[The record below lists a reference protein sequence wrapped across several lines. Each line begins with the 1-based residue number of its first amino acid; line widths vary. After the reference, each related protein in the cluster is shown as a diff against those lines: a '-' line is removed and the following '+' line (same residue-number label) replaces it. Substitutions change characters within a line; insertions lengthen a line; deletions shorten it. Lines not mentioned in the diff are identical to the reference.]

1 MLPPT
6 INTGNPLTK
15 KMRRNDHLGL
25 SKKGDTTE
33 VRDSE
38 KAVSVSR
45 HAWFTLA
52 ILSSTLLTVFF
63 SETMLLPALPE
74 IIQDFNISY
83 GTAAWIFSAYLIVAA
98 VMTPVAGRLS
108 DLYGKK
114 KVLLTLL
121 TIYIVGLTFGGFA
134 DNISFLLI
142 TRIIQGVGLA
152 AVPAAFSL
160 LRDTFPPAKLAI
172 AIGVFGSAYSA
183 GSVVGLLA
191 GASIIQNFGWHA
203 TFLAI
208 VPFSALVTLMIAKF
222 VKENTELYQSITVKA
237 PESTSNKKRASF
249 SIDIKGVLALSAT
262 ITSFLIALTLIQI
275 GISSENLPQIAGA
288 FVTSAISLSIFVIIE
303 RRIVPPFFD
312 LRLLRHKILL
322 PSFILLIATGITMFM
337 IYPSIV
343 QLVRSPIPLGFGG
356 DSVDAA
362 NVQLPFM
369 IMFLVFA
376 SITPFIINRIGSI
389 KPTII
394 GGIISLFGAI
404 GLFTFHS
411 TEFAVSTNLA
421 VIASGLSLTM
431 TATWNL
437 VVSSSPKEFT
447 GISVGVGALLL
458 FIGMAIGP
466 ALAGMY
472 MENHETVEGV
482 DGSYPSAG
490 SYDLVFLTAGLL
502 SVVSVGFALIL
513 RRRAALR
520 AIGGLVITK

>member
-1 MLPPT
+1 MKT
-6 INTGNPLTK
+6 QSVT
-15 KMRRNDHLGL
+15 
-25 SKKGDTTE
+25 
-33 VRDSE
+33 
-38 KAVSVSR
+38 VSR

-63 SETMLLPALPE
+63 SETMLLPAIPE

-114 KVLLTLL
+114 KVLLILI
-121 TIYIVGLTFGGFA
+121 TIYIAGLTAGGFA
-134 DNISFLLI
+134 DNISFLLA
-142 TRIIQGVGLA
+142 TRLIQGLGLA

-191 GASIIQNFGWHA
+191 GATVIQNFGWHA

-208 VPFSALVTLMIAKF
+208 VPFVALVTFMIAKF
-222 VKENTELYQSITVKA
+222 VRENNREQDRFISAAKA
-237 PESTSNKKRASF
+237 PEITLNNKKQVSSSFSTSF

-262 ITSFLIALTLIQI
+262 ISSFLIALTLIQT
-275 GISSENLPQIAGA
+275 GISSENLPQIATA
-288 FVTSAISLSIFVIIE
+288 FAASAISLSVFVIIE
-303 RRIVPPFFD
+303 RRIIPPFLD

-322 PSFILLIATGITMFM
+322 PSYILLIATGITMFM
-337 IYPSIV
+337 IYPTIV
-343 QLVRSPIPLGFGG
+343 QLVRSPVPLGFGG
-356 DSVDAA
+356 DAIDAA

-369 IMFLVFA
+369 VMFLIFA
-376 SITPFIINRIGSI
+376 SITPFIINRIGSMR
-389 KPTII
+389 PTII
-394 GGIISLFGAI
+394 GGIISLI
-404 GLFTFHS
+404 GGVGLLMFHS
-411 TEFAVSTNLA
+411 TEFAVSANLA

-431 TATWNL
+431 TATWNM

-466 ALAGMY
+466 ALAGVY
-472 MENHETVEGV
+472 MGNHETVAGV
-482 DGSYPSAG
+482 EGSYPSPG
-490 SYDLVFLTAGLL
+490 SYNLVFLTAGLL
-502 SVVSVGFALIL
+502 SAVTVGFALMLI
-513 RRRAALR
+513 RRRAAHK
-520 AIGGLVITK
+520 AIEKR

>member
-1 MLPPT
+1 MKT
-6 INTGNPLTK
+6 QSVT
-15 KMRRNDHLGL
+15 
-25 SKKGDTTE
+25 
-33 VRDSE
+33 
-38 KAVSVSR
+38 VSR
-45 HAWFTLA
+45 HAWLTLA

-63 SETMLLPALPE
+63 SETMLLPAIPE

-114 KVLLTLL
+114 KVLLILL
-121 TIYIVGLTFGGFA
+121 TIYIAGITAGGFA
-134 DNISFLLI
+134 DNISFLLA
-142 TRIIQGVGLA
+142 TRLIQGVGLA

-172 AIGVFGSAYSA
+172 AVGVFGSAYSA

-208 VPFSALVTLMIAKF
+208 IPFSALVTLMIAKF
-222 VKENTELYQSITVKA
+222 VKENNKEKEDQFIDAKA
-237 PESTSNKKRASF
+237 PEIPSNNKKRMSF

-262 ITSFLIALTLIQI
+262 ITSFLLALTLIQT
-275 GISSENLPQIAGA
+275 GVSSENLLLIAVA
-288 FVTSAISLSIFVIIE
+288 FVASAISLTVFVILE
-303 RRIVPPFFD
+303 RRIVPPFLD

-322 PSFILLIATGITMFM
+322 PSYILLITTGITMFM
-337 IYPSIV
+337 IYPTIV
-343 QLVRSPIPLGFGG
+343 QLVRSPEPLGFGG
-356 DSVDAA
+356 DAVDAA
-362 NVQLPFM
+362 NIQLPFM
-369 IMFLVFA
+369 IMFLIFA
-376 SITPFIINRIGSI
+376 SITPVIINRIGSI

-394 GGIISLFGAI
+394 GGIISLVGAL
-404 GLFTFHS
+404 GLLTFHS
-411 TEFAVSTNLA
+411 TEFAVSANLA
-421 VIASGLSLTM
+421 VIASGLSLTA

-466 ALAGMY
+466 ALAGVY
-472 MENHETVEGV
+472 MENHETVDGV
-482 DGSYPSAG
+482 EGSYPSSG
-490 SYDLVFLTAGLL
+490 SYNLVFLTAGLL
-502 SVVSVGFALIL
+502 SAVSVGFALMLI
-513 RRRAALR
+513 RRRASAHN
-520 AIGGLVITK
+520 AIEVR